1 MASSVYQGLNN
12 VLQTSSGG
20 GSISIPETLIFPAQV
35 LDVVLSESDVFYE
48 SPRDIGLIRFR
59 NLIRDNMRVEDEII
73 NFAYPIDR
81 AMVRYPYP
89 GEQVI
94 ITQAFGEPYLTPN
107 KTPKEI
113 PVRPIYFYSNVVALS
128 HNISYNVNP
137 ELATDPKIPTG
148 PLQSLINSLS
158 PPDPSIFYTRFD
170 RRTVDISSVKSL
182 EGNIKVYPQ
191 LRPYEGDVV
200 LQGRFG
206 NSIRFGSTS
215 TKIETPWSK
224 GEVRPGSSGD
234 GIMILR
240 VDDQFVSEEK
250 DMLTGED
257 ISTDAA
263 SIYLTTTQKVD
274 LILGGSKELKTWQAT
289 YKIGPITTAAD
300 SSSLYQAA
308 HDILDS
314 EPYTPSPL
322 ETLDQEPPQP
332 GFATG
337 TVIIEVP
344 QLPAINY
351 AMDDLSFK
359 TSIASE
365 KTDLG
370 ELLGVKGG
378 VNSYTGGP
386 QLLLNSDRVIVNAR
400 ENYLMLFG
408 QEGVAVSSQG
418 NVNIDADDAVT
429 VFGEDGLFLGVPAKG
444 AKNQDGTPVEG
455 ITKQPKNKAQPTVD
469 SAYEPLVLGTKLVNL
484 IDDLL
489 KVLQTATI
497 LTPVGK
503 GAFREDVQYELEALQ
518 ARLPEMLS
526 TFAYVDGI
534 SHNSVLAEPTPPAT
548 LTEPPTTLTG
558 TVTIPLPETTN
569 QQTSTVTNPFINKP
583 KYPTQPS
590 HPG

>member
-1 MASSVYQGLNN
+1 MASSVYVGLNN
-12 VLQTSSGG
+12 LLQDNNRGG
-20 GSISIPETLIFPAQV
+20 TVSTPDTLVFPAQV
-35 LDVVLSESDVFYE
+35 LDVVLQESDVFYE

-107 KTPKEI
+107 KSPKEI
-113 PVRPIYFYSNVVALS
+113 PIRPIYFYSNVVALS
-128 HNISYNVNP
+128 HNISYNMHP
-137 ELATDPKIPTG
+137 ELATDPKIPTS
-148 PLQSLINSLS
+148 PLQSLINTLS
-158 PPDPSIFYTRFD
+158 PPDPSLFLTRFD
-170 RRTVDISSVKSL
+170 RRTVDISSVKDL
-182 EGNIKVYPQ
+182 VGNIKVYPQ
-191 LRPYEGDVV
+191 LQPFEGDVV

-206 NSIRFGSTS
+206 NSVRFGSTS
-215 TKIETPWSK
+215 AKTETPWSK

-240 VDDQFVSEEK
+240 VDDQFVTDEK
-250 DMLTGED
+250 GMLTKED
-257 ISTDAA
+257 ISTDAS
-263 SIYLTTTQKVD
+263 SIYLTTTQKID

-289 YKIGPITTAAD
+289 YKIGPVTTAAD
-300 SSSLYQAA
+300 SSSLYQVA
-308 HDILDS
+308 HEILDS

-322 ETLDQEPPQP
+322 ETSDQNTPEP

-337 TVIIEVP
+337 TVVIEVP

-359 TSIASE
+359 TSITSE
-365 KTDLG
+365 KTDLA
-370 ELLGVKGG
+370 ELLGVKQG

-429 VFGEDGLFLGVPAKG
+429 IFGEDGLYLGVPGKG
-444 AKNQDGTPVEG
+444 AKNQDGSAIEG
-455 ITKQPKNKAQPTVD
+455 NTKQPKNKAQATVD

-503 GAFREDVQYELEALQ
+503 GAFREDVQYELESLQ

-534 SHNSVLAEPTPPAT
+534 SHNAVLAAPSEPTT
-548 LTEPPTTLTG
+548 ITEPPTTLTG
-558 TVTIPLPETTN
+558 TVTIPIPETTS
-569 QQTSTVTNPFINKP
+569 QQNSTVTNPFVNKP

-590 HPG
+590 PK